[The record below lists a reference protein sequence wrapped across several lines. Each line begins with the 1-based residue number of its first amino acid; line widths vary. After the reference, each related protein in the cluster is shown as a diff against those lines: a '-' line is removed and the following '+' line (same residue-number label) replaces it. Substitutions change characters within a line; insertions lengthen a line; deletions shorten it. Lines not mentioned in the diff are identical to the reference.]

1 MTDKEKGFR
10 RTWGGSLI
18 VIGVLSLIQSADR
31 IVTAINGSGFLP
43 DFLVIGG
50 GIFMPLAA
58 VALIFAG
65 IYLAKI
71 EKGKDK
77 NRK

>member
-10 RTWGGSLI
+10 RTWAGSLI

-31 IVTAINGSGFLP
+31 IVAAISGSGFLP
-43 DFLVIGG
+43 EFLVIGG

-65 IYLAKI
+65 IRLAKI
-71 EKGKDK
+71 EKGKHYK
-77 NRK
+77 